1 MEVNNNL
8 EKVEVQNGASSSH
21 FSTLNRLKVLITI
34 TNTGELEVHENQ
46 FQALFN
52 QFEYLKKY
60 QTDFLQFLV
69 MVRIDLM
76 TKADCLKKIKTSQ
89 NLSRSDKSYALV
101 HSFMLN
107 QYMLRLTKLED
118 LCKKSINEICRA
130 HHSGDAVEAL
140 IAKHLEVLVKM
151 KRRMKQMIDVSE
163 KYVVVD
169 MFDTAND
176 MKDLCDEMETRMGV
190 VNKESKLCKSTLS
203 LEDELEEESPGRAV
217 AECMSKTMEAYPER
231 RKKTFRALAEHL
243 IVITKAFTARR

>member
-8 EKVEVQNGASSSH
+8 EKVEVQKGASSSH

-34 TNTGELEVHENQ
+34 TNTEELEVQENQ

-60 QTDFLQFLV
+60 QTDFMQFLV

-76 TKADCLKKIKTSQ
+76 TKTDCLKKIKTSQ
-89 NLSRSDKSYALV
+89 NSSRSDKSYALV
-101 HSFMLN
+101 HYFMLS

-118 LCKKSINEICRA
+118 LCKKSINVICRT
-130 HHSGDAVEAL
+130 HHSGDDVEAL
-140 IAKHLEVLVKM
+140 IVKHLEVLVKM

-176 MKDLCDEMETRMGV
+176 MKDLCDEMETTLGA

-203 LEDELEEESPGRAV
+203 LEDELEEESPGRAA
-217 AECMSKTMEAYPER
+217 AECLSKTMEAYPER